1 MEVNVP
7 VEELRESKIMVC
19 TPMYGGM
26 CSGMYS
32 KACADLATLSTKY
45 QMDLKFFYLFN
56 ESLIPRA
63 RNYLSFK
70 VHSKKVT
77 NKWSQN
83 IKLSFLKI

>member
-7 VEELRESKIMVC
+7 VEKLRENKIMVC

-56 ESLIPRA
+56 A
-63 RNYLSFK
+63 
-70 VHSKKVT
+70 
-77 NKWSQN
+77 
-83 IKLSFLKI
+83 